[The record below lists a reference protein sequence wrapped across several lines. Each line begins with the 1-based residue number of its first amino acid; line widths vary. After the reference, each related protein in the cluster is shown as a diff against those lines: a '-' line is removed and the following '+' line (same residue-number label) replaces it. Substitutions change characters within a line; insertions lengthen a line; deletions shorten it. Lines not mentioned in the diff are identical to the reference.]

1 MVTLDGSIGEGGGQ
15 ILRTA
20 LGLSLVTGTP
30 FRIERIR
37 AGRGKPGLL
46 RQHLT
51 AVQAATAVGSAA
63 VEGDEL
69 SSQSLTFTP
78 SAVKPGDYKFAV
90 GTAGSTTL
98 VLQTILPALMTAAGP
113 SRVVI
118 EGGTHNPAAPPFDFL
133 ARVFLPLLRRM
144 GPRIEAVLERPGFY
158 PAGGGRIV
166 ITIEPAASKTLA
178 PLVLDTRGD
187 IFTRRVVAIVANLD
201 PRIGQ
206 REVES
211 ARQRLGWEEGA
222 AEFEVR
228 MMDQSNGPGN
238 VLLIEIGST
247 HVTEMFVEFGERG
260 VRAEQVA
267 HKAVRDVRRYL
278 TANVP
283 VGSHL
288 ADQLLVPMA
297 MAGAGSSF
305 RTTGLTPHARTNI
318 EVIQRFLN
326 VAIETSV
333 ERGDNEGNGD
343 ADRDAVQVRIGA

>member
-37 AGRGKPGLL
+37 AGRSKLGLL

-69 SSQSLTFTP
+69 NSQSLTFTP

-133 ARVFLPLLRRM
+133 ARVFLPLLARM
-144 GPRIEAVLERPGFY
+144 GPRVEAVLERPGFY

-166 ITIEPAASKTLA
+166 ITIEPAASKTLT

-187 IFTRRVVAIVANLD
+187 TVTRRVVAIVANLD
-201 PRIGQ
+201 PRIGH
-206 REVES
+206 RELQA
-211 ARQRLGWEEGA
+211 ARERLGWEDGS

-228 MMDQSNGPGN
+228 MMDQSNGP
-238 VLLIEIGST
+238 
-247 HVTEMFVEFGERG
+247 
-260 VRAEQVA
+260 
-267 HKAVRDVRRYL
+267 
-278 TANVP
+278 
-283 VGSHL
+283 
-288 ADQLLVPMA
+288 
-297 MAGAGSSF
+297 
-305 RTTGLTPHARTNI
+305 
-318 EVIQRFLN
+318 
-326 VAIETSV
+326 ETCC
-333 ERGDNEGNGD
+333 
-343 ADRDAVQVRIGA
+343 

>member
-1 MVTLDGSIGEGGGQ
+1 MVTLDGSTGEGGGQ

-37 AGRGKPGLL
+37 AGRSKPGLL

-63 VEGDEL
+63 VEGDGL

-98 VLQTILPALMTAAGP
+98 VLQTILPALVTAAGP

-133 ARVFLPLLRRM
+133 ARVFLPLLARM

-187 IFTRRVVAIVANLD
+187 PVTRRVVAIVANLD
-201 PRIGQ
+201 PRIGH
-206 REVES
+206 RELQA
-211 ARQRLGWEEGA
+211 ARERLGWEDGA

-247 HVTEMFVEFGERG
+247 HVTEMFAEFGERG

-297 MAGAGSSF
+297 MAGAGSF

-318 EVIQRFLN
+318 EVIQRFLD
-326 VAIETSV
+326 VPIEAHD
-333 ERGDNEGNGD
+333 EED
-343 ADRDAVQVRIGA
+343 DAVHVRVG

>member
-37 AGRGKPGLL
+37 AGRSKPGLL

-51 AVQAATAVGSAA
+51 AVQAATAVGSAT

-69 SSQSLTFTP
+69 NSQSLTFTP
-78 SAVKPGDYKFAV
+78 GVVTPGEYKFAV

-98 VLQTILPALMTAAGP
+98 VLQTILPALLTAAGA

-133 ARVFLPLLRRM
+133 SRVFLPLVARM

-166 ITIEPAASKTLA
+166 ITIEPAASNTLA

-187 IFTRRVVAIVANLD
+187 TVTRRVVAIVANLD
-201 PRIGQ
+201 PRIGH
-206 REVES
+206 RELEA
-211 ARQRLGWEEGA
+211 ARRRLGWEDGSA
-222 AEFEVR
+222 DFEVR

-238 VLLIEIGST
+238 VMLIEIGST
-247 HVTEMFVEFGERG
+247 HVTEMFTEFGVRG

-297 MAGAGSSF
+297 MAGAGSF

-318 EVIQRFLN
+318 EVIQRFLD
-326 VAIETSV
+326 VSIEV
-333 ERGDNEGNGD
+333 RDEDGD
-343 ADRDAVQVRIGA
+343 AVHVRIGA

>member
-37 AGRGKPGLL
+37 AGRSKPGLL

-51 AVQAATAVGSAA
+51 AVQAATVVGSATA
-63 VEGDEL
+63 EGDEL
-69 SSQSLTFTP
+69 GSQTLTFTP
-78 SAVKPGDYKFAV
+78 GAVKPGDYKFAV

-98 VLQTILPALMTAAGP
+98 VLQTILPALITAGGP

-133 ARVFLPLLRRM
+133 ARVFLPLVTRM

-166 ITIEPAASKTLA
+166 ITIEPAASSKLS

-187 IFTRRVVAIVANLD
+187 TVTRHVVAIVANLD

-206 REVES
+206 RELDA
-211 ARQRLGWEEGA
+211 ARERLGWEDGSA
-222 AEFEVR
+222 AFEVR

-247 HVTEMFVEFGERG
+247 HVTEIFTEFGERG
-260 VRAEQVA
+260 LRAEQVA

-278 TANVP
+278 AANVP

-297 MAGAGSSF
+297 LAGAGSF

-318 EVIQRFLN
+318 EVIQRFLD
-326 VAIETSV
+326 VPIEARD
-333 ERGDNEGNGD
+333 ENGD
-343 ADRDAVQVRIGA
+343 AMHVRVGHNSR

>member
-37 AGRGKPGLL
+37 AGRSKPGLL

-51 AVQAATAVGSAA
+51 AVQAATAIGGAT

-69 SSQSLTFTP
+69 NSQSLTFTP

-98 VLQTILPALMTAAGP
+98 VLQTILPALMTAAGA

-133 ARVFLPLLRRM
+133 ARVFLPLVSRM

-158 PAGGGRIV
+158 PAGGGRIA
-166 ITIEPAASKTLA
+166 ITIEPAASNRLT

-187 IFTRRVVAIVANLD
+187 IVTRRVLAIVANLD
-201 PRIGQ
+201 PRIGH
-206 REVES
+206 RELQA
-211 ARQRLGWEEGA
+211 ARERLGWEDGA
-222 AEFEVR
+222 ADFEVR

-238 VLLIEIGST
+238 VLLIEVAST
-247 HVTEMFVEFGERG
+247 HVTEMFTEFGERG

-267 HKAVRDVRRYL
+267 HKAARDVRRYL
-278 TANVP
+278 AADVP

-288 ADQLLVPMA
+288 ADQLLVPLA
-297 MAGAGSSF
+297 MAGAGSF

-318 EVIQRFLN
+318 EVIQRFLD
-326 VAIETSV
+326 VPIEA
-333 ERGDNEGNGD
+333 EARDED
-343 ADRDAVQVRIGA
+343 DAVHVRVGA

>member
-37 AGRGKPGLL
+37 ARRSKPGLL

-51 AVQAATAVGSAA
+51 AVQAATAVGSAT
-63 VEGDEL
+63 VEGDVL
-69 SSQSLTFTP
+69 NSQSLTFTP
-78 SAVKPGDYKFAV
+78 SAVKAGDYKFAV

-98 VLQTILPALMTAAGP
+98 VLQTILPALMTAAGA
-113 SRVVI
+113 SRIVI

-133 ARVFLPLLRRM
+133 ARVFLPLVSRI

-166 ITIEPAASKTLA
+166 ITIEPAASNALT

-187 IFTRRVVAIVANLD
+187 VVTRRVLALVANLD
-201 PRIGQ
+201 PRIGH
-206 REVES
+206 RELHA
-211 ARQRLGWEEGA
+211 ARERLGWEDGS

-228 MMDQSNGPGN
+228 MMDQSSGPGN
-238 VLLIEIGST
+238 VLLIEIASA
-247 HVTEMFVEFGERG
+247 HVTEMFTEFGERG
-260 VRAEQVA
+260 VRAEHVA
-267 HKAVRDVRRYL
+267 HKAARDVRRYL
-278 TANVP
+278 AANVP

-297 MAGAGSSF
+297 LAGAGSI

-318 EVIQRFLN
+318 EVIQRFLD
-326 VAIETSV
+326 VPIEV
-333 ERGDNEGNGD
+333 KARDEDD
-343 ADRDAVQVRIGA
+343 DAVHVRVGA

>member
-37 AGRGKPGLL
+37 AGRSKPGLL

-51 AVQAATAVGSAA
+51 AVQAATAVGSATA
-63 VEGDEL
+63 EGDAL
-69 SSQSLTFTP
+69 SSQTLTFTP
-78 SAVKPGDYKFAV
+78 GAVKPGEYKFAV

-98 VLQTILPALMTAAGP
+98 VLQTILPALMTASGP

-118 EGGTHNPAAPPFDFL
+118 EGGTHNPSAPPFDFL
-133 ARVFLPLLRRM
+133 ARVFLPVVTRM

-166 ITIEPAASKTLA
+166 ITIEPAPSQRLA
-178 PLVLDTRGD
+178 PLVLDARGD
-187 IFTRRVVAIVANLD
+187 ILTRRVVAIVANLD
-201 PRIGQ
+201 PHIGQ
-206 REVES
+206 RELQA
-211 ARQRLGWEEGA
+211 ARERLGWEDGVA
-222 AEFEVR
+222 KFEMR

-238 VLLIEIGST
+238 VLLIEVGCE
-247 HVTEMFVEFGERG
+247 HVTEVFTEFGERG
-260 VRAEQVA
+260 IRAEQVA

-278 TANVP
+278 AANVP

-297 MAGAGSSF
+297 MAGAGSF

-318 EVIQRFLN
+318 EVVQRFLD
-326 VAIETSV
+326 VAIEASD
-333 ERGDNEGNGD
+333 EDGD
-343 ADRDAVQVRIGA
+343 AVNVRIG

>member
-37 AGRGKPGLL
+37 AGRSKPGLL

-51 AVQAATAVGSAA
+51 AVQAATAVGSAT

-69 SSQSLTFTP
+69 NSQSLTFTP
-78 SAVKPGDYKFAV
+78 STVKPGDYKFAV

-98 VLQTILPALMTAAGP
+98 VLQTILPALMTASGA

-133 ARVFLPLLRRM
+133 ARVFLPLLSRI
-144 GPRIEAVLERPGFY
+144 GPRVEAVLEHPGFY

-166 ITIEPAASKTLA
+166 ITIEPAASNRLA
-178 PLVLDTRGD
+178 PLVLDTRGE
-187 IFTRRVVAIVANLD
+187 IVTRRVVAIIANLD
-201 PRIGQ
+201 SHIGH
-206 REVES
+206 RELRA
-211 ARQRLGWEEGA
+211 ARERLGWEDGA
-222 AEFEVR
+222 AEFELR
-228 MMDQSNGPGN
+228 TMNQSNGPGN

-247 HVTEMFVEFGERG
+247 HVTELFAEFGEHG

-278 TANVP
+278 AAGVP
-283 VGSHL
+283 VGGHL
-288 ADQLLVPMA
+288 ADQMLVPMA
-297 MAGAGSSF
+297 MAGAGSF
-305 RTTGLTPHARTNI
+305 RTTTLTPHARTNI
-318 EVIQRFLN
+318 EVIQRFLG
-326 VAIETSV
+326 VSIEAHD
-333 ERGDNEGNGD
+333 EEGD
-343 ADRDAVQVRIGA
+343 AVRVRVGKD

>member
-1 MVTLDGSIGEGGGQ
+1 M
-15 ILRTA
+15 
-20 LGLSLVTGTP
+20 
-30 FRIERIR
+30 
-37 AGRGKPGLL
+37 KPG
-46 RQHLT
+46 
-51 AVQAATAVGSAA
+51 
-63 VEGDEL
+63 E
-69 SSQSLTFTP
+69 
-78 SAVKPGDYKFAV
+78 YKFAV

-98 VLQTILPALMTAAGP
+98 VLQTILPALLTAAGA
-113 SRVVI
+113 SQVVI
-118 EGGTHNPAAPPFDFL
+118 EGGTANPSAPPFDFL
-133 ARVFLPLLRRM
+133 ARVFLPLVARM
-144 GPRIEAVLERPGFY
+144 GPRVEAVLERPGFY

-187 IFTRRVVAIVANLD
+187 TVTRRVVAIIANLD
-201 PRIGQ
+201 PRIGH
-206 REVES
+206 RELQA
-211 ARQRLGWEEGA
+211 ARGRLGWEDGSA
-222 AEFEVR
+222 DFEVR

-247 HVTEMFVEFGERG
+247 HVTEMFAEFGERG

-297 MAGAGSSF
+297 IAGAGSF

-318 EVIQRFLN
+318 EVIQRFWMSRSRR
-326 VAIETSV
+326 ATKT
-333 ERGDNEGNGD
+333 
-343 ADRDAVQVRIGA
+343 ATPMHVRIGA